1 LPTRQPG
8 TTRVPKLQDRIPPP
22 QEQMLD
28 PVQQILDAG
37 KMQASQE
44 VQRMQQAPAPVASA
58 PVAPAPTEAPRR
70 GLLGE
75 FAAGVGAGLDQT
87 LAMGEAAA
95 GLAL

>member
-1 LPTRQPG
+1 MSNIYDSEGVGADTTVQQIINVGRGGPQALVQPLPTRQPG

-44 VQRMQQAPAPVASA
+44 VQRMQQAPALVASA
-58 PVAPAPTEAPRR
+58 TLALAPA
-70 GLLGE
+70 
-75 FAAGVGAGLDQT
+75 
-87 LAMGEAAA
+87 
-95 GLAL
+95 